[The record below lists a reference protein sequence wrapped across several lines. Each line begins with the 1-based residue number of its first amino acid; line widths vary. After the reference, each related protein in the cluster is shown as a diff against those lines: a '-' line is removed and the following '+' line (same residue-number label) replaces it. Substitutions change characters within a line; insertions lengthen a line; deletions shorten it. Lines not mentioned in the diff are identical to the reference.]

1 GIAKQVK
8 LLEKEAASDTTVGK
22 PYAKSKINIMS
33 QDVKVAWLQIEIQS
47 SETEIK
53 TLWIKN
59 EAAIAKVA
67 KPNGEL
73 SLAENTAAWTKH
85 PLQASNIPSS
95 TLIVGTALRV
105 EMNDAKL
112 SLSDNRAIDAQGNLW
127 LKVDVLDDK
136 NRKRSGWVLVNGE
149 GAKRV
154 SCWDWFDFMQIKET
168 STLKE
173 IYLDAD
179 KSLKRNKDN
188 HALSQYK
195 PTIKETLSILDK
207 QYPVET
213 KIYTSIKEAS
223 FKGIADK
230 PMLFT
235 ALSRLLVNYE
245 SEWYSEIDAEG
256 KMPKWEALNSEMT
269 ENAKNILAYLQT
281 GDEAKLDAYLSR
293 VGKAKDS
300 PEAKGFE
307 TLRREI
313 SRFPADYQQSPSEK
327 LTKAQFESYAK
338 MAALEKQVTAWE
350 KTKEK
355 IKKMLWW
362 DDVAKGLSK
371 LNQQNDTPPEN
382 GETTDTT
389 TPPADTTPPAT
400 LSADGKAWFIHPVA
414 MIILFYKKV
423 NNKLKTSQAG
433 LNFIYLAEARKN
445 VSNKLHWPGT
455 GSGIT
460 LGPGYDMKERS
471 SENIL
476 NDLLDIGIS
485 SDIAQKVSNAAGLKK
500 ETEINSFITENK
512 DVISLT
518 EEQEKLLL
526 KKIIPDYENRVD
538 KTIKINLNQHE
549 YDALVSFVYN
559 IGSIKSDSNLA
570 KYINEGKKKE
580 AMDVLEQYNK
590 SGGKVLDGLKK
601 RREKEREIFEK
612 GIYATKIY

>member
-1 GIAKQVK
+1 
-8 LLEKEAASDTTVGK
+8 
-22 PYAKSKINIMS
+22 
-33 QDVKVAWLQIEIQS
+33 
-47 SETEIK
+47 
-53 TLWIKN
+53 
-59 EAAIAKVA
+59 
-67 KPNGEL
+67 
-73 SLAENTAAWTKH
+73 
-85 PLQASNIPSS
+85 
-95 TLIVGTALRV
+95 
-105 EMNDAKL
+105 
-112 SLSDNRAIDAQGNLW
+112 
-127 LKVDVLDDK
+127 
-136 NRKRSGWVLVNGE
+136 
-149 GAKRV
+149 
-154 SCWDWFDFMQIKET
+154 DWFDFTQIKET
-168 STLKE
+168 ATLKD

-188 HALSQYK
+188 HSLSQYK

-207 QYPVET
+207 QHPVET
-213 KIYTSIKEAS
+213 NIYTSIKEAS

-235 ALSRLLVNYE
+235 ALSRVLVNYE

-256 KMPKWEALNSEMT
+256 KMPKWEELNSEMT
-269 ENAKNILAYLQT
+269 EDAKNLLMYLKEA
-281 GDEAKLDAYLSR
+281 DEAKCDVYVNTLAADEQKSVKRGLEELR
-293 VGKAKDS
+293 
-300 PEAKGFE
+300 KG
-307 TLRREI
+307 I
-313 SRFPADYQQSPSEK
+313 ARFPADYIDSPTEK
-327 LTKAQFESYAK
+327 LSKGQLDVYFLLK
-338 MAALEKQVTAWE
+338 QLEKQVTAWE

-362 DDVAKGLSK
+362 DDVAKGLAK

-382 GETTDTT
+382 GEATNTTT
-389 TPPADTTPPAT
+389 TPTDTTPPAT

>member
-1 GIAKQVK
+1 MY
-8 LLEKEAASDTTVGK
+8 S
-22 PYAKSKINIMS
+22 
-33 QDVKVAWLQIEIQS
+33 
-47 SETEIK
+47 
-53 TLWIKN
+53 
-59 EAAIAKVA
+59 
-67 KPNGEL
+67 
-73 SLAENTAAWTKH
+73 
-85 PLQASNIPSS
+85 
-95 TLIVGTALRV
+95 
-105 EMNDAKL
+105 
-112 SLSDNRAIDAQGNLW
+112 
-127 LKVDVLDDK
+127 
-136 NRKRSGWVLVNGE
+136 
-149 GAKRV
+149 
-154 SCWDWFDFMQIKET
+154 
-168 STLKE
+168 
-173 IYLDAD
+173 
-179 KSLKRNKDN
+179 
-188 HALSQYK
+188 
-195 PTIKETLSILDK
+195 
-207 QYPVET
+207 
-213 KIYTSIKEAS
+213 
-223 FKGIADK
+223 
-230 PMLFT
+230 

-256 KMPKWEALNSEMT
+256 KLPKWEALNSELT
-269 ENAKNILAYLQT
+269 ENAKNVLTYLQT

-307 TLRREI
+307 TRRREI

-327 LTKAQFESYAK
+327 LTKEQFESYAK

-362 DDVAKGLSK
+362 DDVAKGLAK